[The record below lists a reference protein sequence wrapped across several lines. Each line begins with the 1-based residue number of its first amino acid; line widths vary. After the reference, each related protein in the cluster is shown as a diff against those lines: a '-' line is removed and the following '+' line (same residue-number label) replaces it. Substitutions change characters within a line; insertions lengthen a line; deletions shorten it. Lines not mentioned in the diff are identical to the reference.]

1 MLELAPDL
9 ASVKADPGQ
18 IEQVLLNLV
27 VNARDAMPDGGV
39 AHHRDADGPGR
50 RRSTPPSIPAP
61 GPARTRCSPCAT
73 PASAWTS
80 RSGGASSSRSSPPRR
95 YGKGTGL
102 GLSMVYG
109 IVKQSGGSIWF
120 QSEPGHGSRFT
131 IYLPYVTGSP
141 ASRAAPPP
149 AATARGHETV
159 LVVEDEPPLRE
170 LAARVLAAAGYTVLQ
185 AANGADALALLA
197 GHAEPVHLVFTDVVM
212 PGMNGRELAA
222 RLAHAASGDPR
233 PLHVGLHRGRDPAP
247 RRARRSGPLPQQ
259 AVHAV
264 GAPPPDPRSPGYSA
278 VGTHS
283 SGSTP
288 NSQSPNFRTWQDCL
302 GVGSWRLAVGV

>member
-1 MLELAPDL
+1 MLA
-9 ASVKADPGQ
+9 V
-18 IEQVLLNLV
+18 
-27 VNARDAMPDGGV
+27 RDTGV
-39 AHHRDADGPGR
+39 GMDESIR
-50 RRSTPPSIPAP
+50 RRIFEPFFTTKA
-61 GPARTRCSPCAT
+61 
-73 PASAWTS
+73 
-80 RSGGASSSRSSPPRR
+80 

-141 ASRAAPPP
+141 ASRAAQPP

-159 LVVEDEPPLRE
+159 LVVEDELPLRE

-222 RLAHAASGDPR
+222 RLAQLRPAIRVLYTSGYTEDAILRHGVLDDP
-233 PLHVGLHRGRDPAP
+233 GRFLSKPYTP
-247 RRARRSGPLPQQ
+247 SVLRRRIREALDG
-259 AVHAV
+259 
-264 GAPPPDPRSPGYSA
+264 
-278 VGTHS
+278 
-283 SGSTP
+283 
-288 NSQSPNFRTWQDCL
+288 
-302 GVGSWRLAVGV
+302 